1 MNCETLPLMLNA
13 ALDGE
18 LSPQERAAMQ
28 QHLAECESCREQ
40 WAELQSLHQDLSL
53 VLSPPSVEPAIRRL
67 MGTLQPTSNR
77 THDRSRVSTGNSGLV
92 VAAIACTLLLTVG
105 IVFQSPS
112 PALAVAEISMMT
124 GTIDYKSADAR
135 DWTSVAGTQRISLP
149 AFARVRTRSTS
160 LCEIRTGCDALVRL
174 NHETELVL
182 HRAEKVELVAGELWC
197 RAPAT
202 TEMEI
207 CAPSVPRQPAL
218 TNVFTCPS
226 SAEMQWKAL
235 PNNVLSCQDVANTAV
250 ELQSPSMNCT
260 IQPGEC
266 ITFSAGQ
273 PIPEPT
279 QFNPVIATGWQLPLL
294 VLRPPQDSEL
304 RDRLTSVLALIGR
317 SKASFLY
324 ENQIRGLGPSGVVPL
339 LAYVRSKE
347 SVSQPDL
354 RLRAMEMIAEMATAA
369 SIDDLKALLLDSDP
383 RIRKLSGQ
391 ALTRLQPGRT
401 FSDGTTL

>member
-40 WAELQSLHQDLSL
+40 WAELQCLHQDLSL
-53 VLSPPSVEPAIRRL
+53 VLSPPSVEPAIQRL
-67 MGTLQPTSNR
+67 METLQPKSISKIGK
-77 THDRSRVSTGNSGLV
+77 SRVSRGNSSLV
-92 VAAIACTLLLTVG
+92 IVAIVCTMLLTVG
-105 IVFQSPS
+105 IIFQSPS

-124 GTIDYKSADAR
+124 GTVDYKAADAR
-135 DWTSVAGTQRISLP
+135 DWTSVAGTKRISLP

-202 TEMEI
+202 AEMEI
-207 CAPSVPRQPAL
+207 CAPPAPRQPTP

-226 SAEMQWKAL
+226 STEMQWKAL
-235 PNNVLSCQDVANTAV
+235 PNNAISCQDVAATAV

-266 ITFSAGQ
+266 VTFSAGH
-273 PIPEPT
+273 PVPEAT
-279 QFNPVIATGWQLPLL
+279 RFNPVEVTGWQLPLL

-324 ENQIRGLGPSGVVPL
+324 EDQIRGLGPSGVVPL

-347 SVSQPDL
+347 SASQPEL
-354 RLRAMEMIAEMATAA
+354 RLRAMEMIAEMATSA
-369 SIDDLKALLLDSDP
+369 SINDLNALLQDEDP
-383 RIRKLSGQ
+383 RIRKLSGL

-401 FSDGTTL
+401 FSDGKTL

>member
-40 WAELQSLHQDLSL
+40 WAELQFLHQDLSL

-67 MGTLQPTSNR
+67 MKTIQPISNR
-77 THDRSRVSTGNSGLV
+77 TDGKSRVSRGNSSLV
-92 VAAIACTLLLTVG
+92 IVAIVCTLLLTVG
-105 IVFQSPS
+105 IIFQSPS

-124 GTIDYKSADAR
+124 GTVDYKATDAR
-135 DWTSVAGTQRISLP
+135 DWTSVTGTQRISLP

-160 LCEIRTGCDALVRL
+160 LCEIRTGRDALLRL

-182 HRAEKVELVAGELWC
+182 HRAEKVELVTGELWC

-207 CAPSVPRQPAL
+207 CAPSAPRQPPL

-235 PNNVLSCQDVANTAV
+235 PNNAMSCQDVANAAV
-250 ELQSPSMNCT
+250 ELQLPSMNCT

-266 ITFSAGQ
+266 VTFSAGQ

-279 QFNPVIATGWQLPLL
+279 QFNPVVATGWQLPLL

-304 RDRLTSVLALIGR
+304 RDRLTGMLALIGR

-354 RLRAMEMIAEMATAA
+354 RLRAMEMVAEMATTA
-369 SIDDLKALLLDSDP
+369 SIEDLNALLQDEDP
-383 RIRKLSGQ
+383 QIQKLSSQ
-391 ALTRLQPGRT
+391 ALTRLRPGRT
-401 FSDGTTL
+401 FSDGKTL

>member
-28 QHLAECESCREQ
+28 QHLAECEACREQ
-40 WAELQSLHQDLSL
+40 WAELQFLHQDLSL

-77 THDRSRVSTGNSGLV
+77 THDKSRVSTGNSSLV

-202 TEMEI
+202 AEMEI
-207 CAPSVPRQPAL
+207 CAPSAPRQPAL

-235 PNNVLSCQDVANTAV
+235 PNNVLSCQDVATTPV
-250 ELQSPSMNCT
+250 ELQLPSMNCT

-266 ITFSAGQ
+266 VTFSAGQ
-273 PIPEPT
+273 PVPEASR
-279 QFNPVIATGWQLPLL
+279 FNPVEATGWQLPLL

-304 RDRLTSVLALIGR
+304 RSRLTSVLALIGR

-324 ENQIRGLGPSGVVPL
+324 EDQIRGLGPSGVVPL

-347 SVSQPDL
+347 SISQPEL

-369 SIDDLKALLLDSDP
+369 SIDDLNALLQDDDP

-401 FSDGTTL
+401 FSDGKTL

>member
-1 MNCETLPLMLNA
+1 
-13 ALDGE
+13 
-18 LSPQERAAMQ
+18 MQ
-28 QHLAECESCREQ
+28 QHLAECGSCREQ
-40 WAELQSLHQDLSL
+40 WAELQFLHQDLSL
-53 VLSPPSVEPAIRRL
+53 VLSPPPVEPAIKRL
-67 MGTLQPTSNR
+67 METLQPKSNR
-77 THDRSRVSTGNSGLV
+77 RDGKSRASRGNSSLV
-92 VAAIACTLLLTVG
+92 IVAIVCTLLLTVG
-105 IVFQSPS
+105 IIFQSPS

-124 GTIDYKSADAR
+124 GTVDYKAANAR
-135 DWTSVAGTQRISLP
+135 DWTSVEGTQRISLP
-149 AFARVRTRSTS
+149 ALTRVRTRSTS

-202 TEMEI
+202 AEMEI
-207 CAPSVPRQPAL
+207 CAPSAPATQSL

-235 PNNVLSCQDVANTAV
+235 PNNAMSCQDVASTAV
-250 ELQSPSMNCT
+250 ELQLPSMNCT

-266 ITFSAGQ
+266 VTFSAGQ

-279 QFNPVIATGWQLPLL
+279 QFNRVVATGWQLPLL

-324 ENQIRGLGPSGVVPL
+324 ENQIRRLGPSGVVPL
-339 LAYVRSKE
+339 LAYVQSKD
-347 SVSQPDL
+347 SISQPEL
-354 RLRAMEMIAEMATAA
+354 RLRAMQMIAEMATSA
-369 SIDDLKALLLDSDP
+369 SVDDLNVLLQDEDPQIRRLSIMAL
-383 RIRKLSGQ
+383 
-391 ALTRLQPGRT
+391 ARLQPKRILPG
-401 FSDGTTL
+401 GKTL